1 MALIN
6 LNTLDDKKIIEEENL
21 IIGSGAGGSTIAYE
35 LLKNG
40 KNSIILEEG
49 PNISSSKD
57 LNIGKSIANFYRN
70 NGATPILSSNGGPLI
85 GYGQGSCVGGS
96 TYVNAGYFS
105 NTPEWIFNEWS
116 RRDKTILEYNEF
128 QNLLGEIRNE
138 LQVNTEEIT
147 HNDGDSK
154 FLLERSKIINW
165 KIEKCERF
173 SSGVVGAEKQTMN
186 NSYHK
191 HLLKNKIDII
201 HNCKVEKIIVRN
213 GNAKSITA
221 LNKINNKTYTFK
233 FKNLFVNCGP
243 INTPQLLSKNKLIKL
258 DKKIKHFEF
267 HINFKILVKFKKEIN
282 FNHERKFNPDLP
294 LSIFFM
300 REFEKE
306 GVLLSSANSELPY
319 LMATSSHFND
329 DIKKDIYLN
338 SKNYAMYVY
347 QIKSNSVGNISSFLN
362 TPFVNYE
369 YNFKD
374 NYEIKK
380 AIQRTSKFFLN
391 NDVEHILYPIE
402 NSLPI
407 KNIKNSTYLSENFNP
422 KKLHLVS
429 VHGMSSMRPGN
440 SSEFHTNHNGKVNG
454 YNNIY
459 INDASILP
467 GNTGESPQASI
478 MAYAKFIARN
488 LKDN

>member
-6 LNTLDDKKIIEEENL
+6 LDTLDNKKTIEEDNL
-21 IIGSGAGGSTIAYE
+21 IVGSGAGGSTIAYE

-49 PNISSSKD
+49 PNIPSSKD
-57 LNIGKSIANFYRN
+57 LNIGKSIVNFYRN

-105 NTPEWIFNEWS
+105 NTPEWIFNDWIKKG
-116 RRDKTILEYNEF
+116 KTILEYKEF
-128 QNLLGEIRNE
+128 QNLLSEIRNE
-138 LQVNTEEIT
+138 LQINTEEMSK
-147 HNDGDSK
+147 NNEDSK
-154 FLLERSKIINW
+154 FLLERSKKMYW
-165 KIEKCERF
+165 KAEKCERF
-173 SSGVVGAEKQTMN
+173 SSGEVGTEKQTMN

-191 HLLKNKIDII
+191 ELLKNKVDII
-201 HNCKVEKIIVRN
+201 HNCKVKKIITQNKCARL
-213 GNAKSITA
+213 ITA
-221 LNKINNKTYTFK
+221 INKTNNKIYTFK
-233 FKNLFVNCGP
+233 FKNLFINCGP
-243 INTPQLLSKNKLIKL
+243 INTPHLLQSNKLIKIN
-258 DKKIKHFEF
+258 KKIKNFEF
-267 HINFKILVKFKKEIN
+267 HLNFKIIVKFKKEIN
-282 FNHERKFNPDLP
+282 FNFNKRFNPDLP

-306 GVLLSSANSELPY
+306 GALLSAANSELPY
-319 LMATSSHFND
+319 LMATSSHFSD
-329 DIKKDIYLN
+329 DIKSDIYLN

-347 QIKSNSVGNISSFLN
+347 QIKSNSVGSIRNFFN
-362 TPFVNYE
+362 NPYVNYD
-369 YNFKD
+369 YNFQD

-380 AIQRTSKFFLN
+380 AIQRTAKFFLN
-391 NDVEHILYPIE
+391 EDVDQILYPLE

-407 KNIKNSTYLSENFNP
+407 KNIKDANYLSENFNP

-440 SSEFHTNHNGKVNG
+440 ESECHTNYKGKVNG
-454 YNNIY
+454 YDNIY
-459 INDASILP
+459 VNDASILP

-478 MAYAKFIARN
+478 MAYAKFIAKN
-488 LKDN
+488 LGSN